1 MREAKEW
8 ARSATHRIG
17 GATCV
22 VLLLVGVV
30 ACSSMAS
37 GSSDLADAT
46 FVAVG
51 SAEQVFVTD
60 AHPGDT
66 LELRSAS
73 DEVLAT
79 DKADPQGSRVFRDV
93 PSGAG
98 YRVRDI
104 SGSGSQSKAITV
116 MSTRSAAPS
125 TKIYDQTLLT
135 GFDKDGK
142 AQKLG
147 GYGYLTV
154 RDGTKLAINV
164 RLPGPP
170 DKGPY
175 PTVVEYSGY
184 AYARPGIGESSI
196 SPVWNALGYAVV
208 DVNMRGTG
216 CSGGAFDFFET
227 NQTLDGYDAIETVA
241 RQPWALNHEVGMVGI
256 SYGGIS
262 QLFVAQANPPHLAAI
277 TPNSVIEGVTTTLYP
292 GAILNTGFAFTWAQ
306 GRVSDAKPS
315 SATTGQSWAWD
326 RIKAGDATCKS
337 NQKLHSQAVD
347 LIKKIE
353 TNNTY
358 KPSVVDP
365 ITPSTFVH
373 RIKMPTFLSCQWE
386 DEQTGGAC
394 AFLSDKF
401 TGTKKFWSAFTN
413 GTHIDSIG
421 PAQIQRQFDLL
432 ELYVAHRKP
441 DQAVLDA
448 FAPVVYKAE
457 MGVTG
462 VVMPPDPI
470 AAESDFASAQAA
482 FDKLPR
488 VQVLF
493 DNGHGTTSAGAP
505 NAGFEH
511 GFTSF
516 HDPSI
521 KATPFFFSPDGS
533 LSDAKPTSDT
543 SASFIWDPKARPAAS
558 MSAKDISDVW
568 KAKPAYKWAPLV
580 AGKAVSWITAPLSDD
595 LVVVG
600 GGSADL
606 WLQSTDEDTDLQVT
620 ISEVRPDGQELFVQ
634 NGWLRASYRKLD
646 PARSTPLTPLPWGR
660 KSDLAPLPKGK
671 WAEIHVPLYA
681 QGHAYRKGSRL
692 RISIEAPGGDQP
704 QWMFKTLVPKGKV
717 VNSIASSPTMPSR
730 VLLPVATGVDVPTP
744 LPPACEGMRGQPCRT
759 YIESPNTKGDVPA
772 G

>member
-1 MREAKEW
+1 MYETNRW
-8 ARSATHRIG
+8 TQSALQRFG
-17 GATCV
+17 SVGCA
-22 VLLLVGVV
+22 VLLLIGAA
-30 ACSSMAS
+30 ACSSSTS
-37 GSSDLADAT
+37 GSAQLAAAT
-46 FVAVG
+46 FSVVG

-60 AHPGDT
+60 AQPGAT

-73 DEVLAT
+73 DKVVAT
-79 DKADPQGSRVFRDV
+79 AKADVQGSRVFRDV
-93 PSGAG
+93 PAGSG
-98 YRVRDI
+98 YRVRGT
-104 SGSGSQSKAITV
+104 SGAGSLSNAITV
-116 MSTRSAAPS
+116 MSTRPAPPS
-125 TKIYDQTLLT
+125 TKIYDQTLPT
-135 GFDKDGK
+135 GFGKDDK
-142 AQKLG
+142 ALKLG

-164 RLPGPP
+164 RLPGPA

-184 AYARPGIGESSI
+184 AYARPGVGESSI

-241 RQPWALNHEVGMVGI
+241 RQPWVLNQKVGMVGI

-262 QLFVAQANPPHLAAI
+262 QLFVAQSNPPHLAAI
-277 TPNSVIEGVTTTLYP
+277 TPDSVIEGVTTTLYP
-292 GAILNTGFAFTWAQ
+292 GAMLNTGFAFTWAQ
-306 GRVSDAKPS
+306 GRVSDAAPS
-315 SATTGQSWAWD
+315 SATTGQGWAWD
-326 RIKAGDATCKS
+326 RIKAGDKTCKS

-353 TNNTY
+353 ENSTY
-358 KPSVVDP
+358 TPSVVDP

-373 RIKMPTFLSCQWE
+373 KIKMPTYLSCQWE

-401 TGTKKFWSAFTN
+401 TGTAKFWSAFTN
-413 GTHIDSIG
+413 GTHIDALD
-421 PAQIQRQFDLL
+421 PVQLQRKFDLL
-432 ELYVAHRKP
+432 ELYLAHRKP
-441 DQAVLDA
+441 DQTVLET
-448 FAPVVYKAE
+448 FAPAVYNAE
-457 MGVTG
+457 MGVSG
-462 VVMPPDPI
+462 VKVPADPI
-470 AAESDFASAQAA
+470 AAAPDFASAKAA

-493 DNGHGTTSAGAP
+493 DNGQGSTTPGAP
-505 NAGFEH
+505 ITGFEH
-511 GFTSF
+511 GFSSF

-521 KATPFFFSPDGS
+521 KATPFYFSPDGS
-533 LSDAKPTSDT
+533 LSDAKPTTDT
-543 SASFIWDPKARPAAS
+543 SASFLWDPKARPKAS
-558 MSAKDISDVW
+558 MSPKDISAVW
-568 KAKPAYKWAPLV
+568 KAKPAYKWEPLV
-580 AGKAVSWITAPLSDD
+580 EGKAVSWITQPLADN

-606 WLQSTDEDTDLQVT
+606 WLQSTDTNTDLQVT

-634 NGWLRASYRKLD
+634 NGWLRATYRKLN
-646 PARSTPLTPLPWGR
+646 PAKSTPLQPYPWGR
-660 KSDLAPLPKGK
+660 KSDLEPLQKGK
-671 WAEIHVPLYA
+671 WAELHVPLYA

-704 QWMFKTLVPKGKV
+704 QWTFKTLEPKGTV
-717 VNSIASSPTMPSR
+717 INAIALSPTMPSR

-744 LPPACEGMRGQPCRT
+744 LPQSCVGMRGEPCRS
-759 YIESPNTKGDVPA
+759 YIDVPNTEGDITA